1 MMENSLLIFLATA
14 GEKRAACVGGSMRT
28 REINSFKTL
37 LLEQRSEL
45 LNRMVAFRTETLVP
59 VGERGDE
66 GDRAT
71 SELDLSRAVR
81 DQERASALL
90 PKIDRALQRLSDG
103 SYGLCEICE
112 EPIGIARLKARPVA
126 TLCIACKE
134 EQEQTE
140 KIFA

>member
-1 MMENSLLIFLATA
+1 
-14 GEKRAACVGGSMRT
+14 MRT
-28 REINSFKTL
+28 RELNSFKSTL
-37 LLEQRSEL
+37 LDQRSEL
-45 LNRMVAFRTETLVP
+45 INKMQSFRHETLAP

-81 DQERASALL
+81 DQERAHMLL
-90 PKIDRALQRLSDG
+90 PKIDRALQRIIDG
-103 SYGLCEICE
+103 SYGLCEVCE

-140 KIFA
+140 RIFA

>member
-1 MMENSLLIFLATA
+1 
-14 GEKRAACVGGSMRT
+14 MRT

-37 LLEQRSEL
+37 LIDQRAEVINRLHAFRSE
-45 LNRMVAFRTETLVP
+45 TLAP

-81 DQERASALL
+81 DQERANMLL
-90 PKIDRALQRLSDG
+90 PKIDRALHRISEG
-103 SYGLCEICE
+103 NYGLCEMCD

-134 EQEQTE
+134 EQEQQE
-140 KIFA
+140 RIFA

>member
-1 MMENSLLIFLATA
+1 
-14 GEKRAACVGGSMRT
+14 MRT
-28 REINSFKTL
+28 REVNSFKML
-37 LLEQRSEL
+37 LLEQRTEV
-45 LNRMVAFRTETLVP
+45 LNRLHAFRAETLAP

-81 DQERASALL
+81 DQERANMLL
-90 PKIDRALQRLSDG
+90 PKIDRALQRIVEG
-103 SYGLCEICE
+103 SYGLCEVCE

-134 EQEQTE
+134 EQEQQE
-140 KIFA
+140 RIFA

>member
-1 MMENSLLIFLATA
+1 
-14 GEKRAACVGGSMRT
+14 MRT
-28 REINSFKTL
+28 REVNSFKML
-37 LLEQRSEL
+37 LIEQRAEV
-45 LNRMVAFRTETLVP
+45 LNRMLAFRAETLAP

-81 DQERASALL
+81 DQERANMLL
-90 PKIDRALQRLSDG
+90 PKIDRALHRISEG
-103 SYGLCEICE
+103 NYGLCEMCD

-134 EQEQTE
+134 EQEQQE
-140 KIFA
+140 RIFA

>member
-1 MMENSLLIFLATA
+1 
-14 GEKRAACVGGSMRT
+14 MRT

-45 LNRMVAFRTETLVP
+45 LNKMSAFRSETLIP

-71 SELDLSRAVR
+71 SELDLCRAVR
-81 DQERASALL
+81 TQERASALL
-90 PKIDRALQRLSDG
+90 PKIDRALHRLSDG
-103 SYGLCEICE
+103 TYGFCEICE
-112 EPIGIARLKARPVA
+112 EPIGMARLKARPIA

-134 EQEQTE
+134 DQEQTE

>member
-1 MMENSLLIFLATA
+1 MTGKLVLYISA
-14 GEKRAACVGGSMRT
+14 GESMRT
-28 REINSFKTL
+28 RELNSFKSL
-37 LLEQRSEL
+37 LLEQRSDL
-45 LNRMVAFRTETLVP
+45 INKIQSFRSETLAP

-81 DQERASALL
+81 DQERINMLL
-90 PKIDRALQRLSDG
+90 PKIDRALHRITQG
-103 SYGLCEICE
+103 NYGLCETCE
-112 EPIGIARLKARPVA
+112 EPIGIPRLKARPVA

-140 KIFA
+140 RIFA

>member
-1 MMENSLLIFLATA
+1 MLFISA
-14 GEKRAACVGGSMRT
+14 GESMRT
-28 REINSFKTL
+28 RELNSFKSL
-37 LLEQRSEL
+37 LLEQRSDL
-45 LNRMVAFRTETLVP
+45 INKIQSFRSETLAP

-81 DQERASALL
+81 DQERINMLL
-90 PKIDRALQRLSDG
+90 PKIDRALHRITQG
-103 SYGLCEICE
+103 SYGLCETCE
-112 EPIGIARLKARPVA
+112 EPIGIPRLKARPVA

-140 KIFA
+140 RIFA

>member
-1 MMENSLLIFLATA
+1 
-14 GEKRAACVGGSMRT
+14 MRT
-28 REINSFKTL
+28 RELNSFKSL

-45 LNRMVAFRTETLVP
+45 INKIQSFRSETLVP

-71 SELDLSRAVR
+71 SESDLSRAVR
-81 DQERASALL
+81 DQERINLLL
-90 PKIDRALQRLSDG
+90 PKIDRALHRISQG
-103 SYGLCEICE
+103 NYGLCETCE
-112 EPIGIARLKARPVA
+112 EPIGIPRLKARPVA

-140 KIFA
+140 RIFA